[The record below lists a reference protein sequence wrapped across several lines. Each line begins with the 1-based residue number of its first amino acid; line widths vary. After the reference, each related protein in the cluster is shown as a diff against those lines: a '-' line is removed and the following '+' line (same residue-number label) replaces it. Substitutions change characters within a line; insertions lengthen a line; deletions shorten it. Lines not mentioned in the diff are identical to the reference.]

1 MTSFYNSCCFSMSF
15 VYLSYCD
22 LRFLGVNKLIT
33 PQFLYKALIFVKNK
47 YILNS
52 KNHKILNH
60 KSQNKLRMNSKSTKK
75 SQTQINIALDNICG
89 KISEIFPSDNVTKNI
104 LKNHSFIIYLDVSD
118 LIRSLKPV
126 LKSVSEININS
137 LEDNS
142 IDTPGSLTTPEESHT
157 IKSTSDIPSGAL
169 PEEENPVWEEYPKYH
184 ELKSPQ
190 LSKSWFK
197 ARKNRIT
204 GSKAGCAMGLSKFTS
219 PEKAALEI
227 CGKIPENEK
236 SKPNP
241 KLQAAAD
248 HGIKTEPIVRDIYQ
262 IILRHMSKTNVEII
276 ERGLCVPKW
285 HQFIGSSVDG
295 DILNTDGIIEIKC
308 PLRMYGPL
316 ARAVS
321 GHNHIWKTHYV
332 QMQLGMIV
340 LGKKFCDYLVY
351 CEPSQELFIQRVLF
365 NKDFW
370 NKQMVPKLNNF
381 FKVHMKPLM
390 TELPADPREEHSRKS

>member
-1 MTSFYNSCCFSMSF
+1 M
-15 VYLSYCD
+15 D
-22 LRFLGVNKLIT
+22 
-33 PQFLYKALIFVKNK
+33 
-47 YILNS
+47 
-52 KNHKILNH
+52 
-60 KSQNKLRMNSKSTKK
+60 SKSTKK
-75 SQTQINIALDNICG
+75 RRKKMDIALDHICD
-89 KISEIFPSDNVTKNI
+89 KISEIFPSNEITKNI
-104 LKNHSFIIYLDVSD
+104 LQNHPFIIYLDISNLIQHLKSAEHSD
-118 LIRSLKPV
+118 LD
-126 LKSVSEININS
+126 EITDSSN
-137 LEDNS
+137 DNS
-142 IDTPGSLTTPEESHT
+142 IDLTNSLSTREASHT
-157 IKSTSDIPSGAL
+157 MKSTSDIHSGAL

-308 PLRMYGPL
+308 PLRMYYPL
-316 ARAVS
+316 TKAIS
-321 GHNHIWKTHYV
+321 GINHIWKTHYV

-340 LGKKFCDYLVY
+340 LNKNFCDYLVY

-381 FKVHMKPLM
+381 FKVYMIPLM
-390 TELPADPREEHSRKS
+390 TEMPIDPKSNSSKSEELTK